1 MVNTATTADF
11 GPCTWHNQTQTCEE
25 LCSRSIPSHGTFT
38 VQAPET
44 SRALGLGKIIEY
56 LGSNGFWVS
65 VAFIFNKICLIV
77 RLYSEFQWSLHLTMI
92 SQNSFMSCFQHTISL
107 SVFLYRVQVPASL
120 KDPPQH
126 CYPQWR
132 RGGWVRRFFKKETRI
147 NRDASLLTLKR
158 NSLLYRTVKLN
169 IPSYFKKGVFA

>member
-1 MVNTATTADF
+1 
-11 GPCTWHNQTQTCEE
+11 
-25 LCSRSIPSHGTFT
+25 
-38 VQAPET
+38 
-44 SRALGLGKIIEY
+44 
-56 LGSNGFWVS
+56 
-65 VAFIFNKICLIV
+65 
-77 RLYSEFQWSLHLTMI
+77 MI

-107 SVFLYRVQVPASL
+107 SVFLHRVQVPASL

-132 RGGWVRRFFKKETRI
+132 RGGWVRRFFKKEIRI

-169 IPSYFKKGVFA
+169 IPSYFKKGVFASLCNQKAHQSILFQTKDWCALKTTSSFHLRRQTLLITF